1 MDQNVL
7 IERPF
12 KDKYDNHMAEMDDQ
26 INAFD
31 NKLGEMVG
39 NDDKIETGDY
49 RQKFSTKIS
58 EKSRGMKKPKIT
70 KLSLSE

>member
-1 MDQNVL
+1 MDQNLL
-7 IERPF
+7 IERLF

-49 RQKFSTKIS
+49 RQKF
-58 EKSRGMKKPKIT
+58 PKNF
-70 KLSLSE
+70 EE